1 MNTVLLAV
9 CGLSPQVI
17 TETLF
22 ALHQQGR
29 QIDAIRVLTT
39 RAGKDACVAGL
50 FRAGDGHYYRYL
62 DEYGLPRDAIDFA
75 PRHLLAVLADDGTEI
90 DDITNEYDSER
101 FLRLCMEETFA
112 LTHDCEQRVLFSI
125 AGGRKTMGA
134 CLSLAAQCYAR
145 TQDRIYH
152 VLVQPGEFE
161 SCRDFY
167 YPPRAPCTV
176 AVLNR
181 ERRLCHMSTA
191 EAQISLVPMPFFP
204 LRRQLTPQMLR
215 RPESPAALMLSLVR
229 EERPRL
235 TIDLAQR
242 KICWKDIEC
251 DLTPSLLAVYAV
263 LALHKQEVACTK
275 SHCPGCV
282 DCALSVGQ
290 ILAKQADITRLY
302 QRMTTRDPVKS
313 GATALDEEHVGQYR
327 SKINRLIARTFGDYE
342 ARALLI
348 GSLGARPVRYAIGV
362 ERELLR
368 VVM

>member
-1 MNTVLLAV
+1 MKTILLAV

-39 RAGKDACVAGL
+39 RAGKDACLAGL

-90 DDITNEYDSER
+90 DDIADEYHSER

-112 LTHDCEQRVLFSI
+112 LARDDEQCVLFSI

-145 TQDRIYH
+145 PQDRIYH
-152 VLVQPGEFE
+152 VLVQPSEFE

-167 YPPRAPCTV
+167 YPPRTPRTIE
-176 AVLNR
+176 VLNR
-181 ERRLCHMSTA
+181 ERRPCHMSTA
-191 EAQISLVPMPFFP
+191 EAQITLVPMPFFP
-204 LRRQLTPQMLR
+204 LRRQLTPRMLR

-229 EERPRL
+229 EDKPQL
-235 TIDLAQR
+235 LIDLPQK
-242 KICWKDIEC
+242 KIVWKGVEC
-251 DLTPSLLAVYAV
+251 DLTPSLLALYAV
-263 LALHKQEVACTK
+263 LALHKQEAACAK
-275 SHCPGCV
+275 SPCLNCG
-282 DCALSVGQ
+282 DCALSVDQ

-302 QRMTTRDPVKS
+302 QRLTTREAVKS

-327 SKINRLIARTFGDYE
+327 SKINRLIAGTFGDHE
-342 ARALLI
+342 ARALRV
-348 GSLGARPVRYAIGV
+348 GSRGARPVRYAIGV
-362 ERELLR
+362 ARELIR
-368 VVM
+368 VVL